1 MNALAQFPSP
11 IELAPDP
18 LMVRAALD
26 ACSQGVAV
34 SERDRIVVMN
44 RAFALMLGFAN
55 SAEVSGLPLTTL
67 FPEWATNQTDFLAR
81 NGTRLRISLTKLS
94 LPDRDLHLLTTS
106 ESPRVEP
113 VPSPSPA
120 NMEALGRLVGGVA
133 RDFNNLLTGIL
144 LYCDL
149 MQPLVKGDSK
159 LTRYVDEMRGA
170 GEQAATLIQQLMEVA
185 RKQATE
191 PVTLSWNEA
200 IQNLRNLLRRLI
212 GENIQLVGDLDHD
225 LGMVRMRP
233 AQMPQVILNLALNA
247 RDAMPA
253 GGILT
258 LCTRNVDEQIQFVV
272 SDTGCGMDD
281 ATQSRVLEPFFTTK
295 PPGAGSGLGL
305 STVRRIAEEQKG
317 VLKLE
322 SRLGQG
328 TKVTVRLPRAAQDL
342 IQKDTSL

>member
-1 MNALAQFPSP
+1 MNALAQFPPP
-11 IELAPDP
+11 IEIALDP
-18 LMVRAALD
+18 VILRAALD
-26 ACSQGVAV
+26 ACSRGLAV
-34 SERDRIVVMN
+34 SEKDCIIVAN
-44 RAFALMLGFAN
+44 LAFARPLGFDH
-55 SAEVSGLPLTTL
+55 SSDVIGVSLPTL
-67 FPEWATNQTDFLAR
+67 FPEWSTNQTDVLAR
-81 NGTRLRISLTKLS
+81 NGTRLRISKTTLAI
-94 LPDRDLHLLTTS
+94 PNRDLHVLTTG
-106 ESPRVEP
+106 EIPGIE
-113 VPSPSPA
+113 PSPSPT

-133 RDFNNLLTGIL
+133 HDFNNLLTGIL

-149 MQPLVKGDSK
+149 MQPIVKGDAK

-191 PVTLSWNEA
+191 PVMLSWNEA

-212 GENIQLVGDLDHD
+212 GENIQLVCDLDHD

-253 GGILT
+253 GGMLT
-258 LCTRNVDEQIQFVV
+258 LSTRNVDGHIHFIV

-281 ATQSRVLEPFFTTK
+281 TTQSRVLEPFFTTK
-295 PPGAGSGLGL
+295 PPGTGNGLGL
-305 STVRRIAEEQKG
+305 STVRRIAEEQRG

-328 TKVTVRLPRAAQDL
+328 TKVIVRLPRAAKDL
-342 IQKDTSL
+342 IQKGTSL